1 MINELFY
8 NLYLF
13 KQQFQLLPS
22 SSSNVSQPKMIDLKN
37 KEEEGPSQKTNPN
50 HQSKQQQKKK
60 GNSSSAPSF
69 SMSYYIQLIKLYE
82 KKVLK
87 YKKEI
92 KSMIRCLIEH
102 SIPFPPSHPSSSQ
115 HPQQLVDTFQNQE
128 NQQQTLPFNHLPTSK
143 KDSLLII
150 VNEMKML
157 RFI

>member
-13 KQQFQLLPS
+13 KQQFQLLPPS
-22 SSSNVSQPKMIDLKN
+22 SSSNVPQPKMINLKN
-37 KEEEGPSQKTNPN
+37 KEEEGGPSQRTNIN
-50 HQSKQQQKKK
+50 QQKKK
-60 GNSSSAPSF
+60 GHSSAASSSF

-102 SIPFPPSHPSSSQ
+102 SIPFPPPHSSSQ
-115 HPQQLVDTFQNQE
+115 HPQQTTPLVDTTFQNQE
-128 NQQQTLPFNHLPTSK
+128 NQQTLPFNHLPTSK

-157 RFI
+157 R